1 MYNSIKYFPRAI
13 TVKAVIEPQ
22 LGMVSQL
29 EESLQLYGFL
39 QEIKK
44 FPDLFKPLFFANSSS
59 MFDVTPDEFL
69 TNVVITYSEK
79 QLKKQ
84 DEEDTYKHFCD
95 FVEFLFH
102 AGNNYFNLSR
112 A

>member
-22 LGMVSQL
+22 LGIVSQL
-29 EESLQLYGFL
+29 EGLQLYGFL

-44 FPDLFKPLFFANSSS
+44 FPDLFKPLFVANSSS
-59 MFDVTPDEFL
+59 MFDVKPEEFP

-79 QLKKQ
+79 QLEKQ
-84 DEEDTYKHFCD
+84 AEEDTCKHFCD
-95 FVEFLFH
+95 FMEFLFLD
-102 AGNNYFNLSR
+102 GNNYFHLSC

>member
-1 MYNSIKYFPRAI
+1 M
-13 TVKAVIEPQ
+13 KAVIEPQ
-22 LGMVSQL
+22 LGVYL
-29 EESLQLYGFL
+29 SLKKVCSSMAFCNL

-44 FPDLFKPLFFANSSS
+44 FPDLFKPLFVANSSS

-69 TNVVITYSEK
+69 TNVLIIYSEK

-84 DEEDTYKHFCD
+84 AEEDTYKHFCD

-102 AGNNYFNLSR
+102 AGNNYFYLWC